1 MSKFNNYDN
10 PYKYPQEEWY
20 IFNDVTYLCDILA
33 DKANYPIESL
43 DAFYNQYAEATDS
56 KSMKIELYSFLLEL
70 GIENPA
76 EFDSPAN
83 GIADFIDNTPP
94 ENMPKVMYLLVHPDE
109 KDVPSSFNA
118 FTFPEYFPE
127 VVDTEQTYQSQEVY
141 SDVLKKALD
150 VRNNKLDARTFNRG
164 LSPEQVVAL
173 ATNKLDMSKPAE
185 VQAEEVVELPDET
198 TSSKVESL
206 KGIKNDKLVNKPQYN
221 LNDLLNKEE

>member
-10 PYKYPQEEWY
+10 PYKYPEEEWY

-33 DKANYPIESL
+33 DQANYPIEAL
-43 DAFYNQYAEATDS
+43 DEFYNLYAEATDA

-70 GIENPA
+70 GIENPS

-83 GIADFIDNTPP
+83 GIADLIDSTPA

-118 FTFPEYFPE
+118 FTFPEYFPAIAQESE
-127 VVDTEQTYQSQEVY
+127 VDYQAQEVY
-141 SDVLKKALD
+141 SGVLKKALD

-173 ATNKLDMSKPAE
+173 ATNKLDLSKPQE
-185 VQAEEVVELPDET
+185 VIEEQVALPEEST
-198 TSSKVESL
+198 TSKIENL
-206 KGIKNDKLVNKPQYN
+206 REIKKEKILTKPKIN
-221 LNDLLNKEE
+221 LNDLLNKD

>member
-10 PYKYPQEEWY
+10 PFKYPQEEWY

-33 DKANYPIESL
+33 DKANYPIEEL
-43 DAFYNQYAEATDS
+43 DNFYNRYAEATES
-56 KSMKIELYSFLLEL
+56 KGMKIELYSFLLEL
-70 GIENPA
+70 GIENPT
-76 EFDSPAN
+76 ELDSPAN
-83 GIADFIDNTPP
+83 DIADFIADTPP

-109 KDVPSSFNA
+109 KDVPTTFNA

-127 VVDTEQTYQSQEVY
+127 VVDTEQTYQSQEMY

-185 VQAEEVVELPDET
+185 AAPEEVVELPEET

-221 LNDLLNKEE
+221 LNDLLNKDE

>member
-10 PYKYPQEEWY
+10 PYTYPQSEWY

-33 DKANYPIESL
+33 DRADFPIEEL
-43 DAFYNQYAEATDS
+43 DAFYNQYAEATDA
-56 KSMKIELYSFLLEL
+56 KSMKIELYSFLLSI
-70 GIENPA
+70 GVENPA
-76 EFDSPAN
+76 KFDSPAN
-83 GIADFIDNTPP
+83 GIADLIDNTPS
-94 ENMPKVMYLLVHPDE
+94 ENLPKVMYLLVHPDE

-173 ATNKLDMSKPAE
+173 ATNKLDMSKPFE
-185 VQAEEVVELPDET
+185 PIQEEVVELSEET
-198 TSSKVESL
+198 TTSKVENL
-206 KGIKNDKLVNKPQYN
+206 KGIKNYKMVNKPQYN
-221 LNDLLNKEE
+221 LNDLLNKDE